1 MFTAARSVSTDAR
14 CVFTAS
20 GCLFIAARNLFTAA
34 RSVPMGTD
42 HVSTTACY
50 ATTVSRYATTLMADG
65 TLSGT
70 SGWRQKN
77 DGRAGGIK
85 KSRQS
90 LIKELY
96 RENTPVGVDGF
107 EPPTLCL

>member
-1 MFTAARSVSTDAR
+1 MDCYDVTTDARSVST
-14 CVFTAS
+14 
-20 GCLFIAARNLFTAA
+20 AA
-34 RSVPMGTD
+34 
-42 HVSTTACY
+42 
-50 ATTVSRYATTLMADG
+50 RYATTLMADG
-65 TLSGT
+65 VLAGA
-70 SGWRQKN
+70 SGWRLVD

-90 LIKELY
+90 LRRELY

>member
-1 MFTAARSVSTDAR
+1 MDCSDATTDAC

-42 HVSTTACY
+42 YVSTTACY
-50 ATTVSRYATTLMADG
+50 ATTISRYVTTLMADG

-70 SGWRQKN
+70 SGWLQKN

-90 LIKELY
+90 LLRELY

>member
-1 MFTAARSVSTDAR
+1 MV
-14 CVFTAS
+14 TAS
-20 GCLFIAARNLFTAA
+20 GCLFIAARNWFTAA

-42 HVSTTACY
+42 YVSTTACY
-50 ATTVSRYATTLMADG
+50 ATTVSCYATTLMADG
-65 TLSGT
+65 TLRDASGVGKRT
-70 SGWRQKN
+70 MG
-77 DGRAGGIK
+77 ALGGIK

-90 LIKELY
+90 LLRELY